1 MCGISSTADA
11 DIITFVFANPSAPSP
26 AGQPRGDLTIAE
38 PPYSEAAS
46 GQLID
51 MQGDRVLQ
59 LRFLQMFL
67 YEENGDAIYDG
78 PREFRPD
85 LSVLRHAVEYD
96 ATEGQI
102 GWYIGYDGP
111 GCATLGRDGNNVIVA
126 FAHP

>member
-1 MCGISSTADA
+1 
-11 DIITFVFANPSAPSP
+11 
-26 AGQPRGDLTIAE
+26 
-38 PPYSEAAS
+38 
-46 GQLID
+46 

>member
-1 MCGISSTADA
+1 MTDVRISSTDDA
-11 DIITFVFANPSAPSP
+11 DIITFVFANPSSPSP
-26 AGQPRGDLTIAE
+26 AGQPRGDLTVAE

-78 PREFRPD
+78 PRESRPVCP
-85 LSVLRHAVEYD
+85 S
-96 ATEGQI
+96 
-102 GWYIGYDGP
+102 
-111 GCATLGRDGNNVIVA
+111 CATPSSTTRPRARSAGTSATTVPAAPRSVA
-126 FAHP
+126 TATT